1 MSATTIH
8 DWLRPQL
15 RELVREGVAQGFDAQ
30 AVVATMIDLAEQE
43 NFAVPPAPGAQGPS
57 APRD

>member
-15 RELVREGVAQGFDAQ
+15 RELVREGVAQGFDPQ
-30 AVVATMIDLAEQE
+30 AVVATMIDLAESE
-43 NFAVPPAPGAQGPS
+43 NFAVPAAPGTP